1 MVNTQTIP
9 AFAPTQDSI
18 YRDFAQ
24 IPTESP
30 QIRRLTVNYGTYG
43 VRGPDGRAMPIPML
57 RLQGAWLE
65 RAGFAIGA
73 TVKVHMSRGRL
84 VIEAVKSEPAS
95 QAEALGV
102 LGALLA
108 EKGLSKRDLDD
119 IGRQLRRMGR
129 AD

>member
-9 AFAPTQDSI
+9 AFAPAEDSF
-18 YRDFAQ
+18 YCDSTQ

-43 VRGPDGRAMPIPML
+43 VRGPDGRAIPIPML

-73 TVKVHMSRGRL
+73 TVKVHMSHGRL
-84 VIEAVKSEPAS
+84 VIEAVKSERVP

-102 LGALLA
+102 LGALLRD
-108 EKGLSKRDLDD
+108 KGLSKRDLDD
-119 IGRQLRRMGR
+119 IGRQLRRLGSR
-129 AD
+129 

>member
-9 AFAPTQDSI
+9 AFAPAE
-18 YRDFAQ
+18 DFNCCDFTQ

-43 VRGPDGRAMPIPML
+43 VRGRDGRAMPIPML

-102 LGALLA
+102 LGALLRD
-108 EKGLSKRDLDD
+108 KGLSKGDLED
-119 IGRQLRRMGR
+119 IRRQLRRMGR